1 MTEVTIQ
8 LPDELIERLRLK
20 AEHEQVSADII
31 IRSALAVYLDDDE
44 PTDTD
49 ILNSIEQSLLDV
61 KEGRVRSYE
70 ELMTYLKE
78 EFGFDADQD

>member
-8 LPDELIERLRLK
+8 LPDELMERLRLK
-20 AEHEQVSADII
+20 AEHEQVSAEMI

-44 PTDTD
+44 PTDVD

-61 KEGRVRSYE
+61 KEGRVHSYE

-78 EFGFDADQD
+78 EFGFDADKD

>member
-44 PTDTD
+44 PTDAD

-78 EFGFDADQD
+78 EFGFDADKD